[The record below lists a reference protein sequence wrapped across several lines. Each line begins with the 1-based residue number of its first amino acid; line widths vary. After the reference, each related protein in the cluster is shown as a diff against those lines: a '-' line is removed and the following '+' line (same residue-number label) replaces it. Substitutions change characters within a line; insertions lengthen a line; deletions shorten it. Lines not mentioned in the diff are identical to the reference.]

1 MFKKLEQKNEK
12 VVQFMQETRSI
23 RCRVSE
29 EDNEVRLW
37 QCFGW
42 TLLSSQEVNITDNS
56 FVYISDNPCQGSRQ
70 M

>member
-1 MFKKLEQKNEK
+1 
-12 VVQFMQETRSI
+12 MQETRSI